1 MYSDI
6 LKKKEEILCRIEA
19 AKQKGGYT
27 HDVTLVAVTKYH
39 TIEETNDA
47 IRAGIDQIGENHV
60 QALLQKDPLLLDC
73 KRNFIG
79 HLQTNK
85 VKQLLS
91 IKNLN
96 LIQSVDSLKLAAE
109 IEKHAAQL
117 DKVVNI
123 LVQVNIAH
131 EESKFGISPEQT
143 GPLLESIA
151 SMPHVHVKGL
161 MSIMPI
167 EKNLDYYRRMRAVF
181 DEMKSL
187 SIPGIE
193 MDVLSM
199 GMSNDFEEAV
209 ECGSTMVRIG
219 SYLFAS

>member
-1 MYSDI
+1 
-6 LKKKEEILCRIEA
+6 
-19 AKQKGGYT
+19 
-27 HDVTLVAVTKYH
+27 
-39 TIEETNDA
+39 
-47 IRAGIDQIGENHV
+47 
-60 QALLQKDPLLLDC
+60 
-73 KRNFIG
+73 
-79 HLQTNK
+79 
-85 VKQLLS
+85 
-91 IKNLN
+91 
-96 LIQSVDSLKLAAE
+96 
-109 IEKHAAQL
+109 
-117 DKVVNI
+117 
-123 LVQVNIAH
+123 
-131 EESKFGISPEQT
+131 
-143 GPLLESIA
+143 
-151 SMPHVHVKGL
+151 

>member
-6 LKKKEEILCRIEA
+6 LKKKEEILCRIES

-60 QALLQKDPLLLDC
+60 QALLQKDPHLLDC

-109 IEKHAAQL
+109 IEKHAA
-117 DKVVNI
+117 
-123 LVQVNIAH
+123 
-131 EESKFGISPEQT
+131 
-143 GPLLESIA
+143 
-151 SMPHVHVKGL
+151 
-161 MSIMPI
+161 
-167 EKNLDYYRRMRAVF
+167 
-181 DEMKSL
+181 
-187 SIPGIE
+187 
-193 MDVLSM
+193 
-199 GMSNDFEEAV
+199 
-209 ECGSTMVRIG
+209 
-219 SYLFAS
+219 

>member
-6 LKKKEEILCRIEA
+6 LKKKEEILCRIES

-117 DKVVNI
+117 DKDVNI
-123 LVQVNIAH
+123 LVQVNVAH

-143 GPLLESIA
+143 RPLLESIA